1 MVALALTWIAAS
13 IVNAIRDRFTQQPVN
28 SDIWIALAWCAGI
41 LAVAY
46 VFANAIY
53 RRRIA

>member
-13 IVNAIRDRFTQQPVN
+13 IVNPIRDRFTQQPVN